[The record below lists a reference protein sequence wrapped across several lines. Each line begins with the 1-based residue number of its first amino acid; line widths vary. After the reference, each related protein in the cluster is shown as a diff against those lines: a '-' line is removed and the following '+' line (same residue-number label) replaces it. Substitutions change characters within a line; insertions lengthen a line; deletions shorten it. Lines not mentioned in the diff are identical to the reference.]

1 LSGVGGLAGSL
12 AQCRIPNSVFQEKL
26 VISAKISSKEKTMVD
41 LSKLSLMELQKLF
54 QELSA
59 KEKLSKEEEN
69 LLARVRAELQRVA
82 DTH

>member
-1 LSGVGGLAGSL
+1 
-12 AQCRIPNSVFQEKL
+12 
-26 VISAKISSKEKTMVD
+26 MVD